1 MAIGGWSSD
10 PVPTLDEFVAAVHA
24 GKIGYY
30 VDSGRLR
37 GHDPNVTDIARWV
50 VKNYRPVKVGGTTVF
65 RLS

>member
-1 MAIGGWSSD
+1 MAIGGWSND

-37 GHDPNVTDIARWV
+37 HDANGMDIARWV
-50 VKNYRPVKVGGTTVF
+50 VKNYRPMRMGGTVVF